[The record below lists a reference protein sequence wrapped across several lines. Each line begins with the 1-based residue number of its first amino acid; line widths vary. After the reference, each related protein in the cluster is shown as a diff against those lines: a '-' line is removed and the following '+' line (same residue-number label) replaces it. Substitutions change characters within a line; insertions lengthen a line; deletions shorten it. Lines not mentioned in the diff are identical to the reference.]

1 MFSFP
6 HTSIFTMPSL
16 AAVPVGDGDT
26 PLDLFGARDLVA
38 HRGQVRK
45 GRERERA

>member
-1 MFSFP
+1 MAP
-6 HTSIFTMPSL
+6 L

-38 HRGQVRK
+38 HRGQVR
-45 GRERERA
+45 